1 MKRNRAIAI
10 VLIISTLCTLVQ
22 GFQRKNVQAENAEDF
37 IYNIEN
43 GEVTITGYTGDI
55 TGDLII
61 PDYIEGY
68 PVTVIGERAFSYGTE
83 QDAFLGGRLQLPANL
98 KRIGDYA
105 FYECRFFGEL
115 NLPDGL
121 EYIGAY
127 AFARCIYFSGD
138 LFIPDSVSDV
148 MTGAFSEDSGF
159 KGRLRLSN
167 NMRIIHERTF
177 YWCRG
182 FTGRLVL
189 PEGLRGIKKCGFD
202 ALENITEPI
211 VIPDSVIYLEDY
223 AFSACRNIKAIYIPA
238 TVSAIVPTAL
248 SFGNENT
255 VYAPA
260 GSVAYETVTSNVL
273 ESYNNAKCRIAN
285 SSEEMMQ
292 MLGLADTPTP
302 APTSVPTPVPT
313 ATATATATS
322 VPIPSPTATPT
333 AAPTFNPTSSPTKI
347 PIPSPT
353 ATPTKAPTPNPTV
366 TPSPQPSSEPTM
378 RPTVAPTD
386 ETTLVLPTS
395 GPEGEVKFE
404 QKGVSTTMI
413 PISADRLAE
422 LAPILAS
429 TATPKKD
436 NNTLSAP
443 VFSLKKKVSSTKQ
456 KYIQIKLKRYA
467 GSYIEVYVKVDNRS
481 YVKLK
486 LAKSKIS
493 KIKKSLKFSYSF
505 SKHTLY
511 FKLRTYKK
519 IGKKIIYSKRSK
531 KKRIRV

>member
-68 PVTVIGERAFSYGTE
+68 PVTVIGERAFNYGAE
-83 QDAFLGGRLQLPANL
+83 LHAFIGGKLQLPENL
-98 KRIGDYA
+98 KRIGLSA
-105 FYECRFFGEL
+105 FCGCCFGESL
-115 NLPDGL
+115 NLPEGL
-121 EYIGAY
+121 EYIGGY
-127 AFARCIYFSGD
+127 AFSDCGFLSGD
-138 LFIPDSVSDV
+138 LIIPDSVTEIGG
-148 MTGAFSEDSGF
+148 MAFRHDSGF
-159 KGRLRLSN
+159 DGILKLSN
-167 NMRIIHERTF
+167 QLKVINESTF
-177 YWCRG
+177 YYCSGLEGILDLQDNLQGIRYSAFYG
-182 FTGRLVL
+182 ANHLVG
-189 PEGLRGIKKCGFD
+189 PV
-202 ALENITEPI
+202 
-211 VIPDSVIYLEDY
+211 VIPDSVEFIERC
-223 AFSACRNIKAIYIPA
+223 AFDACNINAMYVPA
-238 TVSAIVPTAL
+238 TVTKIGQSAL
-248 SFGNENT
+248 SIGGDGNT
-255 VYAPA
+255 VYTPKD
-260 GSVAYETVTSNVL
+260 SLAYQIVTSKDNG
-273 ESYNNAKCRIAN
+273 SDSCTKCRIAN

-413 PISADRLAE
+413 PIPADRLAE
-422 LAPILAS
+422 PAPILAS

-486 LAKSKIS
+486 LAESKIS

>member
-10 VLIISTLCTLVQ
+10 VLIISILCTLVQ

-55 TGDLII
+55 SGDLII

-68 PVTVIGERAFSYGTE
+68 PVTVIGERAFYYGAE
-83 QDAFLGGRLQLPANL
+83 LHAFIGGRLQLPENL
-98 KRIGDYA
+98 KRIGLSA
-105 FYECRFFGEL
+105 FCGCCFGESL
-115 NLPDGL
+115 NLPEGL
-121 EYIGAY
+121 EYIGGY
-127 AFARCIYFSGD
+127 AFSDCGFLSGD
-138 LFIPDSVSDV
+138 LIIPDSVTEIGG
-148 MTGAFSEDSGF
+148 MAFRHDSGF
-159 KGRLRLSN
+159 DGILKLSN
-167 NMRIIHERTF
+167 QLKVINEMTF
-177 YWCRG
+177 YYCSGLKGVLDLPDKLQGIRYSAFYG
-182 FTGRLVL
+182 ANHLVG
-189 PEGLRGIKKCGFD
+189 PV
-202 ALENITEPI
+202 
-211 VIPDSVIYLEDY
+211 VIPDSVEFIERS
-223 AFSACRNIKAIYIPA
+223 AFAACNINAMYVPA
-238 TVSAIVPTAL
+238 TVTKIGQSAL
-248 SFGNENT
+248 SIGGDGNT
-255 VYAPA
+255 VYTPKDSLAYQA
-260 GSVAYETVTSNVL
+260 VTTDDYGNGSPTE
-273 ESYNNAKCRIAN
+273 CRIAN

-313 ATATATATS
+313 ATATATSTLTPTA
-322 VPIPSPTATPT
+322 TATPT
-333 AAPTFNPTSSPTKI
+333 AAPTFNPTSSSTKI
-347 PIPSPT
+347 PIPSLTP
-353 ATPTKAPTPNPTV
+353 APTKAPTPNPTV

-404 QKGVSTTMI
+404 QKGISTTMI
-413 PISADRLAE
+413 PILEDTPAE
-422 LAPILAS
+422 PAPIPT
-429 TATPKKD
+429 TAIIPKKEI
-436 NNTLSAP
+436 NTLSAP
-443 VFSLKKKVSSTKQ
+443 VFSLKKKVSSGKQ
-456 KYIQIKLKRYA
+456 KYIQIKLNRYA

-486 LAKSKIS
+486 LAENKIS

-531 KKRIRV
+531 EKRIRV